1 MDVTVAPR
9 TGGQWRKAG
18 VAAVISIVTMPLTAI
33 WFMVVGGAM
42 VAVSAAVAAV
52 KRSPALGA
60 AGFVGLGL
68 LVGPAVYVSL
78 AALQ

>member
-1 MDVTVAPR
+1 M
-9 TGGQWRKAG
+9 
-18 VAAVISIVTMPLTAI
+18 AAVISIVTMPLTAI

-42 VAVSAAVAAV
+42 VAMSATVAAV
-52 KRSPALGA
+52 KRSPVLGA